1 MSVDLFEAVRLMVI
15 GMGVVF
21 ASLIALYLVMVL
33 IARTLGREVGPAEG
47 AVPPGRKPAPAPA
60 PAPGAATSAPA
71 PAATSTPGA
80 GTAGGPGAAPAPEA
94 GANSEE
100 IAAVISGAV
109 YTTLGPHAR
118 VRSISRSGAGGSPGP
133 SVWAFAGRQEAM
145 MPETAYRQRSAT
157 VRPTYSRREDARG

>member
-47 AVPPGRKPAPAPA
+47 AVPPGRKPAPAP
-60 PAPGAATSAPA
+60 
-71 PAATSTPGA
+71 TP
-80 GTAGGPGAAPAPEA
+80 TPAPEA

-133 SVWAFAGRQEAM
+133 SVWALAGRQEAM